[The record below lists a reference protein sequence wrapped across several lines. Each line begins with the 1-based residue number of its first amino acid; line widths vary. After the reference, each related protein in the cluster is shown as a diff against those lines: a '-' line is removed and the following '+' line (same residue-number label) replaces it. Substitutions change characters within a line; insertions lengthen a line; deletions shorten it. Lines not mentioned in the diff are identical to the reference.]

1 MGKLNNEAK
10 KIKKWIWEDKKYPNV
25 FFDISTNIE
34 ILALI
39 EDIKNRKN
47 ILDGYSVFFDEK
59 NLLNTKIETLLDEII
74 NTSLIEGIELTRK
87 SVRSS
92 LRKKLDR
99 EFDEFADTHATR
111 YTDHIADLFLDANLN
126 KKPLSMERLHGWH
139 NCLFEGQYSG
149 LHKIRVAD
157 FRNEEIE
164 VVSGPIGYEKVHYQG
179 VPCEQILQ
187 DMEKFIDFCNNSKLN
202 PYIKSSIA
210 HLWFVVIHPYDDGNG
225 RISRVIADYLLPKQE
240 NIKLYS
246 LSTQI
251 NANKKEYYDV
261 LEHTTNLLYNRDCN
275 LNLWIKYHLK
285 TIKHSMENG
294 IKQVEKVIQK
304 TRFWDKF
311 KTASLNDRQVKVLN
325 KMFDSSEDAFLI
337 NLNRYVSIAKT
348 NKETAQNEINELLNL
363 GCIKQVSNKSFA
375 ISVDE
380 IKSATMLQTQP
391 TQNSYV
397 QDNSNDDD
405 YTPSSGLKF

>member
-74 NTSLIEGIELTRK
+74 NTSLIEGVELTRK

-294 IKQVEKVIQK
+294 IKPVEKVIQK

>member
-74 NTSLIEGIELTRK
+74 NTSLIEGVELTRK

>member
-1 MGKLNNEAK
+1 MNNFNNEEK
-10 KIKKWIWEDKKYPNV
+10 KLKKWIWEHEKYPNL
-25 FFDISTNIE
+25 FCNISTNIE
-34 ILALI
+34 ILVLI
-39 EDIKNRKN
+39 KDIENSKN
-47 ILDGYSVFFDEK
+47 ILDKYYTFFDEK

-74 NTSLIEGIELTRK
+74 NTSLIEGVELIRK

-179 VPCEQILQ
+179 VPCEQISQ

-225 RISRVIADYLLPKQE
+225 RISRVIADCLLPKQE

-375 ISVDE
+375 ICVDE

-405 YTPSSGLKF
+405 YTPSSGLKP